1 MIRNWRT
8 RSTQATRRRG
18 VLLAA
23 VAALLL
29 LSVAASAQPGGGYTV
44 EEGTLTGGGYRLT
57 SVSLPTGE
65 TMSGGGYQLLSLAKS
80 AATGSGCCCT
90 YLPCI
95 LRDQ

>member
-1 MIRNWRT
+1 M
-8 RSTQATRRRG
+8 RSVQATGQRI

-29 LSVAASAQPGGGYTV
+29 SSAAASAQLGAGYAV

-57 SVSLPTGE
+57 SVGLPTGE
-65 TMSGGGYQLLSLAKS
+65 TMSGGGYQLLNLPKS
-80 AATGSGCCCT
+80 PAAGSGCCCT

-95 LRDQ
+95 LRNQ